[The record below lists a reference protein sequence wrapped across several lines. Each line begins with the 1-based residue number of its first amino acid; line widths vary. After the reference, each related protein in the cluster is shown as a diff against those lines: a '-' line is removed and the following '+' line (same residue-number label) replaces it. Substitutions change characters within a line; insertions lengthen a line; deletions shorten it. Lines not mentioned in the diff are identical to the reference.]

1 MENTTLAI
9 TGMTCGG
16 CAASVTRVLTKL
28 DGVASAQVDL
38 AAANAK
44 VTFDPQ
50 VVNLDDL
57 KRAIQGAGFGT
68 A

>member
-1 MENTTLAI
+1 MEQTTLSI

-16 CAASVTRVLTKL
+16 CAASVTRVLSKL
-28 DGVASAQVDL
+28 DGVASTQVDL

-44 VTFDPQ
+44 VSFDPQ
-50 VVNLDDL
+50 ITNVDAL
-57 KRAIQGAGFGT
+57 KRAVQGAGFGT

>member
-1 MENTTLAI
+1 MEQATLSI

-44 VTFDPQ
+44 VSFDPQ

-57 KRAIQGAGFGT
+57 KRAIQGAGFG
-68 A
+68 AA

>member
-1 MENTTLAI
+1 MEQVTLNV

-16 CAASVTRVLTKL
+16 CAASVTRVLSRI
-28 DGVASAQVDL
+28 DGVAKAQVDL
-38 AAANAK
+38 GNARAE
-44 VTFDPQ
+44 VSFDPQ